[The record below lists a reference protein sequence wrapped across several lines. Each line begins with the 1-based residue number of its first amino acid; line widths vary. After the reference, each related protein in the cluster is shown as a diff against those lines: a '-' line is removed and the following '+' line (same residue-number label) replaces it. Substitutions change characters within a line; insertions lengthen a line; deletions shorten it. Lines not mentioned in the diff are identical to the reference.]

1 MSSGYPVIGQ
11 GLINVGDPV
20 VPVDLS
26 FSDSGVRKYNP
37 DKDEPENIIGCRI
50 QSSKVLQ
57 FNYILISFNNNY
69 SCLGLEDN
77 FEELTV

>member
-1 MSSGYPVIGQ
+1 MSSGYPVKGQ

-37 DKDEPENIIGCRI
+37 DKDEPENIIGYRI
-50 QSSKVLQ
+50 QSSKALQ

>member
-11 GLINVGDPV
+11 GLIDVGDPV

-26 FSDSGVRKYNP
+26 FNEPGVRKYHP
-37 DKDEPENIIGCRI
+37 DIDKSENIIGCRI
-50 QSSKVLQ
+50 QSSKVLKS
-57 FNYILISFNNNY
+57 NYILICFNNNY
-69 SCLGLEDN
+69 SCLGLEEN

>member
-1 MSSGYPVIGQ
+1 MSSGYPVKGQ

-57 FNYILISFNNNY
+57 FNYSLITF
-69 SCLGLEDN
+69 
-77 FEELTV
+77 